1 MYRPLPCEVKAG
13 KSEMPGGRERLQ
25 EARCSTAP
33 THRPGALAIRRSA
46 VRTPAACS
54 AAYLENT
61 TGSSSSVTVT
71 WIHGYF
77 AWNALVTSCICDD
90 SALL

>member
-1 MYRPLPCEVKAG
+1 MPAGVNGCRNPLSV
-13 KSEMPGGRERLQ
+13 
-25 EARCSTAP
+25 AP

-46 VRTPAACS
+46 VRMPVACS

-61 TGSSSSVTVT
+61 TGSSSSETVT
-71 WIHGYF
+71 WIHRYF